1 MTYNVFH
8 GKKNYFIGEGRE
20 GQISD
25 YFGKIIIF
33 EFQNFLKFAKFQSVS
48 ESSISV
54 SFGKERFAKI
64 LEFLYAEIFQILQ
77 NLWEKIL
84 KI

>member
-1 MTYNVFH
+1 M
-8 GKKNYFIGEGRE
+8 KGRE
-20 GQISD
+20 GRISD
-25 YFGKIIIF
+25 YFGKFRIF

-54 SFGKERFAKI
+54 SFGKERFATFRKI

-77 NLWEKIL
+77 NLWEKIV